1 MRSRQSSGMETILN
15 NVARF
20 RSGHPLPCL
29 GLFGAILGLTFGSLV
44 FQASPVLAAPVKSP
58 AAAAAQTKAPAAAAP
73 ADAAPA
79 ATADAAAPADPSA
92 PVVVSGTDTVLQPWT
107 VNCTSQGDAAVLT
120 CAMSQVL
127 LAKQTGQRVVGATV
141 FRPKPDAAAV
151 MRVSL
156 PHGVLLPEGVDVGID
171 DTAPAKHVISIADQN
186 GSYSQ
191 FELGGSMIGDLQGG
205 TSLSIGVSTGDGK
218 RIVFKLS
225 LQGFGAAF
233 AKI

>member
-1 MRSRQSSGMETILN
+1 METILN
-15 NVARF
+15 NLARF
-20 RSGHPLPCL
+20 RAGHPLPCL
-29 GLFGAILGLTFGSLV
+29 GLFVAILGLTFGSLV
-44 FQASPVLAAPVKSP
+44 FQASPVLAAPAKSP
-58 AAAAAQTKAPAAAAP
+58 AAAAEQTKAPAAAAP
-73 ADAAPA
+73 ADAAPADAA

-107 VNCTSQGDAAVLT
+107 VNCTSQGDAAVLN

-171 DTAPAKHVISIADQN
+171 DAAPTKHVISIADQN
-186 GSYSQ
+186 GSYAQ
-191 FELGGSMIGDLQGG
+191 FELGGSMIGELQGG
-205 TSLSIGVSTGDGK
+205 TSLSIGVSAADGK

-225 LQGFGAAF
+225 LKGFGAAF